1 MTNFQQYYDLLE
13 IDNNASNEDIKK
25 AYRKMAIKY
34 HPDKNPDNKEEAEQK
49 FKEVSE
55 AYEVLSNTEKR
66 QAYDAYGH
74 DAFNQQGGGG
84 FSDGFSGFGS
94 FSDIFE
100 DFFGDMG
107 GRQTRQREQRGQDLK
122 YEVDVD
128 LREAYTGVKKEISY
142 DTLVSCDVC
151 NGSGS
156 ESGGGLNSCSVC
168 GGSGRTRA
176 SQGFFTV
183 ERTCTACGGAGQVI
197 SDPCKPCNG
206 EGRRRKNRKLE
217 VNIPAGVEEGSRI
230 RLSGEGA
237 AGPNGSS
244 PGDLYLFVSMV
255 PHPIFE
261 REATN
266 IFCNVPISI
275 VDASLGGSVD
285 VPTVSGG
292 KVKVKIPA
300 GSQNGDQFRLNSKGM
315 PTIRSTSFG
324 DMIISLSVE
333 TPKNLS
339 ENQKRLLREF
349 DEESSQKN
357 NPESSGFFSK
367 VKDFWDGLT

>member
-1 MTNFQQYYDLLE
+1 MLLRRKIPMMKTKKSQLNFFKKMSKQDYYDVLGVSKDVDSGSLK
-13 IDNNASNEDIKK
+13 S
-25 AYRKMAIKY
+25 AYRKLAMKY
-34 HPDKNPDNKEEAEQK
+34 HPDKNPGDTNAEKK

-66 QAYDAYGH
+66 EAYDAYGH
-74 DAFNQQGGGG
+74 DAFSQQGGGG
-84 FSDGFSGFGS
+84 FTDGFGGFGS

-128 LREAYTGVKKEISY
+128 LREAYTGVKKEISF
-142 DTLVSCDVC
+142 DTLVTCDVC
-151 NGSGS
+151 KGSGS
-156 ESGGGLNSCSVC
+156 ESGSGLKTCGVC

-197 SDPCKPCNG
+197 SDPCKACNG

-230 RLSGEGA
+230 RLAGEGA

-244 PGDLYLFVSMV
+244 SGDLYLFVSMI

-275 VDASLGGSVD
+275 VDASLGGLSMFQQYLV
-285 VPTVSGG
+285 
-292 KVKVKIPA
+292 VK
-300 GSQNGDQFRLNSKGM
+300 
-315 PTIRSTSFG
+315 
-324 DMIISLSVE
+324 
-333 TPKNLS
+333 
-339 ENQKRLLREF
+339 
-349 DEESSQKN
+349 
-357 NPESSGFFSK
+357 
-367 VKDFWDGLT
+367 

>member
-1 MTNFQQYYDLLE
+1 
-13 IDNNASNEDIKK
+13 
-25 AYRKMAIKY
+25 
-34 HPDKNPDNKEEAEQK
+34 
-49 FKEVSE
+49 
-55 AYEVLSNTEKR
+55 
-66 QAYDAYGH
+66 
-74 DAFNQQGGGG
+74 
-84 FSDGFSGFGS
+84 
-94 FSDIFE
+94 
-100 DFFGDMG
+100 MG

-142 DTLVSCDVC
+142 DTLVTCDVC
-151 NGSGS
+151 KGSGS
-156 ESGGGLNSCSVC
+156 ESGSGLKTCGGC

-197 SDPCKPCNG
+197 SDPCKACNG

-230 RLSGEGA
+230 RLAGEGA

-244 PGDLYLFVSMV
+244 SGDLYLFVSMI

-275 VDASLGGSVD
+275 VDASLRGSVD

-315 PTIRSTSFG
+315 PTIRSTTFG

-333 TPKNLS
+333 VPKNLS
-339 ENQKRLLREF
+339 ENQKRLLKEF

-357 NPESSGFFSK
+357 NPESSGFFLKSK
-367 VKDFWDGLT
+367 TFGMV